1 MQYSAISELQ
11 NRDFPGGPV
20 AKTLRSQ
27 SGLGLT
33 PSQGTRSCMPQLGPS
48 AAKSIKKKTNFKGR
62 HNACLQV
69 KYPTKI
75 LGLGKNSAS
84 KPPSKPGKKANT
96 FVFKL

>member
-48 AAKSIKKKTNFKGR
+48 AAKSIKKKNK
-62 HNACLQV
+62 LQRKTQCMFTGKV
-69 KYPTKI
+69 SY
-75 LGLGKNSAS
+75 KNSRV
-84 KPPSKPGKKANT
+84 G
-96 FVFKL
+96 

>member
-1 MQYSAISELQ
+1 MQYNTIPELQ
-11 NRDFPGGPV
+11 NRDYPV
-20 AKTLRSQ
+20 VQRLRLYDPNR
-27 SGLGLT
+27 GLGLT
-33 PSQGTRSCMPQLGPS
+33 PSQGTRSCMPRLGPS

-69 KYPTKI
+69 KYPTRI

-84 KPPSKPGKKANT
+84 KPPSKPGKRANT